1 MKTTRQKRFALNLLY
16 DLIRRRKK
24 LSSKAKKYSY
34 TVKLLSLGR
43 RHIGKKIKEEA
54 QEVVHAALKESPRRT
69 IQESADLLYHLL
81 VLWVAKGVKPQEVWQ
96 ELDRRKG
103 KSCLLYT
110 SPSPRDRQKC
120 ALAWCG

>member
-103 KSCLLYT
+103 KSGIEEKLKRKKDEL
-110 SPSPRDRQKC
+110 RR
-120 ALAWCG
+120 